1 MEPKGHSS
9 ISSDRNT
16 KKKTV
21 ASSASAKPNGKS
33 SASSAVAMKP
43 NRKSAVSSAILMKS
57 NASTALSSAH
67 DDKVMFFRDVKLGPH
82 EVDLRFR
89 LIHFWEARNPNTK
102 TLIGQEMLLID
113 EEGTVIQGYVPSG
126 RVGTYELT
134 SGSVYKLSN
143 FSAPET
149 KLSIGLLIIAPPLHS
164 LGILKYRFF
173 ITHRFQFLKIGSD
186 YVGHMKLVNGQTIT
200 DHTVL
205 DEAAIAEKRHLC
217 VHVQPHDGPVMK
229 LYLWDKAASDF
240 CEKFKSYGSTPSVL
254 LVTTVNPKHLGGT
267 LALTSM
273 ASSCVFMDTDVQPS
287 KDYLGWLRSNSDI
300 ANKINAEVVTKPET
314 ATLEELFSYIKQS
327 TAKGT
332 RFAAW
337 FECTTTIDDV
347 IQGSAWYYISCD
359 GYNSKE
365 FKGPTSLICNNKKCG
380 KSEVTGVAQYLTRI
394 SVYDKSEQAVFVILG
409 DAGKELTGKHA
420 SELVA
425 RYFESN
431 EGVEAD
437 HCVPVPQALLD
448 TIRQTHRFIVKV
460 SDHNLTGKTHTITV
474 TKIFPPEAPHPIAPL
489 GEYAIPATSN
499 DILKTGSEESSA
511 CKGFGD
517 SAGDRVRKASES
529 IESDEAKRSKSG

>member
-1 MEPKGHSS
+1 
-9 ISSDRNT
+9 
-16 KKKTV
+16 
-21 ASSASAKPNGKS
+21 
-33 SASSAVAMKP
+33 
-43 NRKSAVSSAILMKS
+43 
-57 NASTALSSAH
+57 
-67 DDKVMFFRDVKLGPH
+67 
-82 EVDLRFR
+82 
-89 LIHFWEARNPNTK
+89 
-102 TLIGQEMLLID
+102 MLLID

-126 RVGTYELT
+126 RVGTYEQT

-143 FSAPET
+143 FFGSRNKAQYRVTDHSATATFAWNSELSVLHNPPVPVPEDRFR
-149 KLSIGLLIIAPPLHS
+149 S
-164 LGILKYRFF
+164 LDYIFTSNDYTPMKYF
-173 ITHRFQFLKIGSD
+173 IPY

-205 DEAAIAEKRHLC
+205 DEAGIAEKRHLC
-217 VHVQPHDGPVMK
+217 VHVQTHDGPVMK

-240 CEKFKSYGSTPSVL
+240 CEKFKSYGSTSSVL

-273 ASSCVFMDTDVQPS
+273 ASSRVFMDTDVQPS

-314 ATLEELFSYIKQS
+314 ATLEELFSYIKQA
-327 TAKGT
+327 TAKV
-332 RFAAW
+332 AW
-337 FECTTTIDDV
+337 FECTATIDDV

-359 GYNSKE
+359 GCNSKA
-365 FKGPTSLICNNKKCG
+365 FKGPTSLICNNNKCG

-394 SVYDKSEQAVFVILG
+394 SVYDKSEQAVYVILG

-425 RYFESN
+425 SYFESN

-448 TIRQTHRFIVKV
+448 TIGQTHRFIVKV
-460 SDHNLTGKTHTITV
+460 SDHNLTGKTQTITV

-489 GEYAIPATSN
+489 GEDAIPATSD
-499 DILKTGSEESSA
+499 DILKTGSEESDA
-511 CKGFGD
+511 CK
-517 SAGDRVRKASES
+517 
-529 IESDEAKRSKSG
+529 